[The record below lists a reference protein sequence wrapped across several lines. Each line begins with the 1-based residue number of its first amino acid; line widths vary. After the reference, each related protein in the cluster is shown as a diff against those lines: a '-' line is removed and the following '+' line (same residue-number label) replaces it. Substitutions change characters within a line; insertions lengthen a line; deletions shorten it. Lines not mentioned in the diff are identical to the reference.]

1 MIIAVIS
8 IAPYVPDKGEN
19 TALQMEGTIYNDAGR
34 ALFIMTPEGTI
45 YYYANFSSLTH
56 NKYAQRFN
64 FFNSKYPVAKSFP
77 VLANGGLLQ

>member
-1 MIIAVIS
+1 
-8 IAPYVPDKGEN
+8 
-19 TALQMEGTIYNDAGR
+19 
-34 ALFIMTPEGTI
+34 MTPEGTI